1 MKFGYARVSTRQQDL
16 TVQVND
22 LKKAGAEKIFAEKYT
37 GTSIKRP
44 QLEKLLQTVNE
55 GDTVII
61 TKLDRLARNTRDALN
76 ITQALKEK
84 KVKLHIISLGA
95 VNQMFSDDSMSELL
109 FTMISAFAQFERDLI
124 VSRTKE
130 GKEWAK
136 QNDPNFVDGRP
147 RKYDDTRIANAYR
160 LRKQGYSYTQLEK
173 TTGISRATLCRRL
186 KEYEAKDILNE
197 EDKSDGTN

>member
-1 MKFGYARVSTRQQDL
+1 MKEVNAMKFGYARVSTRQQDL
-16 TVQVND
+16 TVQEND
-22 LKKAGAEKIFAEKYT
+22 LKKAGAERIFSEKYT

-173 TTGISRATLCRRL
+173 TFKRIRSKGYI
-186 KEYEAKDILNE
+186 K
-197 EDKSDGTN
+197 

>member
-22 LKKAGAEKIFAEKYT
+22 LKKAGAKKIFAEKYT

-44 QLEKLLQTVNE
+44 QFEKLLDTVQA

-95 VNQMFSDDSMSELL
+95 VNQMFGDDSMSELL

-124 VSRTKE
+124 VSRTAE

-136 QNDPNFVDGRP
+136 QHDPNFIDGRP
-147 RKYDDTRIANAYR
+147 RKYDETRIAYAYR
-160 LRKQGYSYTQLEK
+160 LKKEHNYSFTQLEK
-173 TTGISRATLCRRL
+173 ITGISRATLYRRL
-186 KEYEAKDILNE
+186 KEYELTHKE
-197 EDKSDGTN
+197 EKSDGSD